1 MLRAAQGNVVATAR
15 AMSEGFM
22 DHEKHNIPLMQGM
35 PVAARTLDDV
45 ADAPLFLRRRG
56 FWRGV
61 LGAGLVW
68 MMLGLVAMPSGVS
81 FNPGKL
87 YQASLILLLY
97 LPAWCLALTP
107 RATTWKELLPLPA
120 FRLFLLLLAWATLSL
135 LWAHARHLG
144 DEFSRLLSVLAFVL
158 AWPVWLGEDERRG
171 QRLLLLAGLGIAL
184 FAGYCCVHYLRH
196 PPVDGRIVGEGVIAT
211 ANYAAAV
218 MGATCLWLA
227 LLPIADRR
235 LSALRW
241 LALPVLLAFIA
252 LTGSRSV
259 WLALAA
265 CVVCAPL
272 WHMGRTARWLAGAAL
287 VVALACCIWPLPV
300 LVERGASLRP
310 QLFVQSVHL
319 IAQHPWLGLGQGTP
333 FVLTVA
339 GIDYTHSHNV
349 LTQTMIE
356 LGLPGLLLLVTL
368 WLMTAWLGWRHRQ
381 RVSGRLV
388 LALWVYASVVLQFDM
403 PQLLDSPR
411 PGWLLVWLPLALALW
426 LELDAR
432 RVAARKPR
440 LH

>member
-1 MLRAAQGNVVATAR
+1 MLRAAQGSAVAIAR
-15 AMSEGFM
+15 AMSEGSM
-22 DHEKHNIPLMQGM
+22 GHEKHNIPLMQAM
-35 PVAARTLDDV
+35 PVAPRPLVDA

-56 FWRGV
+56 FWQGV
-61 LGAGLVW
+61 LGVGLVW

-97 LPAWCLALTP
+97 LPAWCLALTS
-107 RATTWKELLPLPA
+107 RAATWKALLPLPA
-120 FRLFLLLLAWATLSL
+120 FRVFLLLLAWAALSL
-135 LWAHARHLG
+135 LWAHPRHLG

-184 FAGYCCVHYLRH
+184 FAAYYCVLYLHR
-196 PPVDGRIVGEGVIAT
+196 PPEDGRIVGMGVIAT
-211 ANYAAAV
+211 ANYAAAA
-218 MGATCLWLA
+218 MGAACLWLT

-235 LSALRW
+235 GSALRW
-241 LALPVLLAFIA
+241 LAVPVLLAFIA

-259 WLALAA
+259 WLALALCA
-265 CVVCAPL
+265 VSAPL
-272 WHMGRTARWLAGAAL
+272 WHRGRAARWLAGAAL
-287 VVALACCIWPLPV
+287 VVVLACSIWPLPV
-300 LVERGASLRP
+300 LLERGSSLRP
-310 QLFVQSVHL
+310 QLFVQSMHL
-319 IAQHPWLGLGQGTP
+319 IAQHPWLGLGQDAP
-333 FVLTVA
+333 FTLTVA
-339 GIDYTHSHNV
+339 GANYTHSHNV

-356 LGLPGLLLLVTL
+356 LGLPGLLLLVAL

-381 RVSGRLV
+381 RMTGRLV
-388 LALWVYASVVLQFDM
+388 LALWLYASVVLQFDM

-426 LELDAR
+426 LEADTR
-432 RVAARKPR
+432 RRAAVAGR

>member
-1 MLRAAQGNVVATAR
+1 MLRAAQGNVVAIAR
-15 AMSEGFM
+15 AMSEGSM
-22 DHEKHNIPLMQGM
+22 GHEKHNIPLVQGM
-35 PVAARTLDDV
+35 PVATRSLAEV

-56 FWRGV
+56 FWQGV
-61 LGAGLVW
+61 LGVGLVW

-87 YQASLILLLY
+87 YQGSLILLLY

-107 RATTWKELLPLPA
+107 RAATWKELLPLPA
-120 FRLFLLLLAWATLSL
+120 FRIFLLLLAWAALSL

-144 DEFSRLLSVLAFVL
+144 DELSRLLSVLAFVL
-158 AWPVWLGEDERRG
+158 AWPVWLGADERRG

-184 FAGYCCVHYLRH
+184 IAGCYCLHYLRH

-218 MGATCLWLA
+218 MGAACLWLA
-227 LLPIADRR
+227 LLPVAGWR

-272 WHMGRTARWLAGAAL
+272 WHAGRTARWLAGMALAA
-287 VVALACCIWPLPV
+287 VLACCIWPLPV
-300 LVERGASLRP
+300 LVERGTSLRP

-319 IAQHPWLGLGQGTP
+319 IAQHPWLGLGQGAP
-333 FVLTVA
+333 FTLAVA
-339 GIDYTHSHNV
+339 GVDYTHSHNV

-356 LGLPGLLLLVTL
+356 LGLPGLLLLVAL
-368 WLMTAWLGWRHRQ
+368 WLATAWLGWRHRR
-381 RVSGRLV
+381 RVTGRLV
-388 LALWVYASVVLQFDM
+388 LALWLYASVVLQFDM

-411 PGWLLVWLPLALALW
+411 PGWLLAWLPLALALW
-426 LELDAR
+426 QEVDAR
-432 RVAARKPR
+432 RRIAVAGR